1 VSFEAN
7 VKASQPSTEFNNSA
21 ISYTDENTTDNANR
35 NPNQYGEYMGLD
47 VKNGKAYVAWVDT
60 RHFYPGSTT
69 NAQKENVGFTVV
81 DFGGACVPPSPP
93 TGVTATA
100 ASASQINVSWTASAG
115 ATSYNILRSTTS
127 GGPYTQVGTSA
138 TTSFADSGLSCNTT
152 YYYVVQAVGACAS
165 GNSAQASATTSA
177 CPANSVLTFSSSPAL
192 AIPDNN
198 TTGVTSTINVPNSLT
213 ITSVS
218 VNVGITHTFQGDLEV
233 ALIGPDNTTVL
244 LHNLTGGTT
253 DNINTSYNITTRSAQ
268 ALSAFAGKNTSGAW
282 KLRVRDLAAGDVG
295 TINSWKL
302 TFNGYSTLTANTAI
316 PDNNTTGLTST
327 INVAA
332 TGTIVSLK
340 VRVDITHTFQ
350 GDLEVALIGPDNTTV
365 LLHNRT
371 GSSTDNI
378 KTVYA
383 DLTAPA
389 QALSA
394 FTGKAI
400 AGAWKLRVRDLAS
413 ADTGTLNFWEI
424 DFRTN

>member
-1 VSFEAN
+1 
-7 VKASQPSTEFNNSA
+7 
-21 ISYTDENTTDNANR
+21 
-35 NPNQYGEYMGLD
+35 MGLD
-47 VKNGKAYVAWVDT
+47 VKNGKAYIAWVDT
-60 RHFYPGSTT
+60 RHFYPGSST
-69 NAQKENVGFTVV
+69 NTQKENVGFAVV
-81 DFGGACVPPSPP
+81 DFGAV
-93 TGVTATA
+93 
-100 ASASQINVSWTASAG
+100 SANQ
-115 ATSYNILRSTTS
+115 
-127 GGPYTQVGTSA
+127 
-138 TTSFADSGLSCNTT
+138 
-152 YYYVVQAVGACAS
+152 
-165 GNSAQASATTSA
+165 
-177 CPANSVLTFSSSPAL
+177 VLTFSSSPAL

-198 TTGVTSTINVPNSLT
+198 ATGVTSTINVASSMT

-244 LHNLTGGTT
+244 LHNLTGGGT
-253 DNINTSYNITTRSAQ
+253 DNINTTYNITTRSAQ
-268 ALSAFAGKNTSGAW
+268 ALTAFNGKNTSGAW

-295 TINSWKL
+295 TVNSWKV
-302 TFNGYSTLTANTAI
+302 TFNGYYTLTANTAI
-316 PDNNTTGLTST
+316 PDNNATGITST
-327 INVAA
+327 INVPA
-332 TGTIVSLK
+332 TGTIVSLR

-371 GSSTDNI
+371 GSGTDDI

-400 AGAWKLRVRDLAS
+400 NGAWKLRVKDLAS
-413 ADTGTLNFWEI
+413 TDTGTLSFWEI